1 MARRNLQR
9 IEEIKTL
16 PNVFSRNAI
25 IKGKWNKE
33 YFKNNHPIILELACG
48 KGEYTIELA
57 QRFLEKNFIGVDI
70 RGARLWKGAKL
81 ALELNLKNVAFLN
94 ELIQH
99 IARYFDED
107 EVAEIW
113 LTFPD
118 PYPKRRDEK
127 HRLTTPAFLKLYQK
141 ILKNGG
147 MIRLKTDD
155 QTLFEY
161 TKESLQK
168 ENGIIQEAIEDLNDA
183 PVKNEILTIQTTYER
198 KYLAMGRKIFYL
210 CFSF

>member
-9 IEEIKTL
+9 IDEIKTL
-16 PNVFSRNAI
+16 SNVFSRNAA
-25 IKGKWNKE
+25 IKGTWNKE
-33 YFKNNHPIILELACG
+33 YFKNNNPIILELACG

-57 QRFLEKNFIGVDI
+57 QRFPEKNFIGVDI

-94 ELIQH
+94 ELIQN
-99 IARYFDED
+99 IAKYFDED

-127 HRLTTPAFLKLYQK
+127 HRLTSPTFLKSYK
-141 ILKNGG
+141 NILKKEGV
-147 MIRLKTDD
+147 IHLKTDD
-155 QTLFEY
+155 RNLFEY

-183 PVKNEILTIQTTYER
+183 PVKNDILTIQTSYER

-210 CFSF
+210 RFSF